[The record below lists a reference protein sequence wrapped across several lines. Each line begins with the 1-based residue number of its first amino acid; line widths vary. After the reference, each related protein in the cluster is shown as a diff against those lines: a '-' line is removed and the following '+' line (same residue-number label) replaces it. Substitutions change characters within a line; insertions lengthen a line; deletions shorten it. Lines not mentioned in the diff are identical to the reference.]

1 MPEGVHPARDAPP
14 LPDSSEAV
22 QSIRPM
28 HELTPSEVAMAESTA
43 SSVCTTNFQVSRFHF
58 MFLKDF

>member
-1 MPEGVHPARDAPP
+1 
-14 LPDSSEAV
+14 
-22 QSIRPM
+22 M

>member
-1 MPEGVHPARDAPP
+1 MGKCYIGCLIHEVR
-14 LPDSSEAV
+14 
-22 QSIRPM
+22 RPM

-43 SSVCTTNFQVSRFHF
+43 SSVCTTNFQVSWFHF